1 MKDLDC
7 DFYSI
12 PGQKWLLGPEGVGA
26 LYIRRDMISQ
36 VQPIPVAGR
45 ATVSDHDPYHIQP
58 ITQSMDKFLMTST
71 SAALQAGML
80 EAIRFVRDVG
90 IDEIESRN
98 LDLATLLKQA
108 LAEITGVTVQSPL
121 GREDSSGL
129 VSFAIEGLEPPEA
142 VKRLW
147 ERHRIVCRQ
156 VAFPSCVRVSI
167 HFFNTQEEMDQI
179 ADAVANLA

>member
-1 MKDLDC
+1 M
-7 DFYSI
+7 
-12 PGQKWLLGPEGVGA
+12 
-26 LYIRRDMISQ
+26 
-36 VQPIPVAGR
+36 
-45 ATVSDHDPYHIQP
+45 
-58 ITQSMDKFLMTST
+58 
-71 SAALQAGML
+71 
-80 EAIRFVRDVG
+80 
-90 IDEIESRN
+90 
-98 LDLATLLKQA
+98 
-108 LAEITGVTVQSPL
+108 TVQSPL
-121 GREDSSGL
+121 GREDASGL